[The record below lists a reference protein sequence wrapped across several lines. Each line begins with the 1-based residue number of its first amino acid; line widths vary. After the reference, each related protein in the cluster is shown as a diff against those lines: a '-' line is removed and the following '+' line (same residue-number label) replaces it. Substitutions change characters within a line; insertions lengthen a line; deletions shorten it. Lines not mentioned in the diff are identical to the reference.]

1 MAYDIGSGNI
11 SYFEYKA
18 INELMHA
25 HIDEFGKDFRAMI
38 VFGPLVTE
46 VETYDIDL
54 LEVINNW
61 EGPEQL
67 SYGSTQSLPLRGTLR
82 LHFLSSSAFEDL
94 VSRQNKELLD
104 VLREGYDIVCEVPAG
119 YAREVLKQSLTPHT
133 ALLPESVVGHQDR
146 FADPRRPLLR

>member
-25 HIDEFGKDFRAMI
+25 HIDEFGKDFRAMV
-38 VFGPLVTE
+38 VFGPLVTGE
-46 VETYDIDL
+46 ATFDIDL
-54 LEVINNW
+54 LEVVDNW

-67 SYGSTQSLPLRGTLR
+67 FYGSTQSLPLRGTLR
-82 LHFLSSSAFEDL
+82 LHFLSASAFEDL
-94 VSRQNKELLD
+94 VSQQNKELLD
-104 VLREGYDIVCEVPAG
+104 ILRDGYNIVCEIPAG

-133 ALLPESVVGHQDR
+133 PRLQESLVSHHGR
-146 FADPRRPLLR
+146 SADPRRPLLR